1 MASFPN
7 IWIHRKVAE
16 TASKPCEICYKPS
29 ASVLITPENKDF
41 FYVCPSHL
49 KDKGFAT
56 PIIDEAAI
64 AAKKKK
70 EMDDEIERVKQEFE
84 EKQKKKKQK
93 EKEAANNDGKEK
105 DGKDKKDD
113 GKEDEKKTEEKKKS
127 DAASSP
133 AQTST
138 PDEEHRVFSLKKAL
152 YQQRLDKKKQAEIA
166 KRNLRCLPS
175 RKIYSF
181 LGQLRT
187 RHIIYGYG

>member
-7 IWIHRKVAE
+7 IWTHRKVAD

-70 EMDDEIERVKQEFE
+70 EMDDEVARVKQEFE
-84 EKQKKKKQK
+84 EKQKRKK
-93 EKEAANNDGKEK
+93 EKETSKKDEKEK
-105 DGKDKKDD
+105 NSEDKKDE
-113 GKEDEKKTEEKKKS
+113 GKKDEKKTDEKEKPDTS
-127 DAASSP
+127 ASP
-133 AQTST
+133 APSST
-138 PDEEHRVFSLKKAL
+138 PDEEPRVFYLKKAF
-152 YQQRLDKKKQAEIA
+152 YQQRLDRKRQAEVA
-166 KRNLRCLPS
+166 KRNRERLQNPNLFPQVPKGLP
-175 RKIYSF
+175 
-181 LGQLRT
+181 
-187 RHIIYGYG
+187 

>member
-7 IWIHRKVAE
+7 IWNHRKVAD

-70 EMDDEIERVKQEFE
+70 EMDDEIARVKQEFE
-84 EKQKKKKQK
+84 EKQKRKK
-93 EKEAANNDGKEK
+93 EKETSKKDEKEKDSEDKKDEEKKDEKKTDGKEK
-105 DGKDKKDD
+105 
-113 GKEDEKKTEEKKKS
+113 S
-127 DAASSP
+127 DTPVSP
-133 AQTST
+133 APSPTA
-138 PDEEHRVFSLKKAL
+138 DEEPRVFSLKKAF
-152 YQQRLDKKKQAEIA
+152 YQQRLDKKRQAEVA
-166 KRNLRCLPS
+166 KRNRERLQNPNLFPQVPKGLP
-175 RKIYSF
+175 
-181 LGQLRT
+181 
-187 RHIIYGYG
+187 